1 MKCPRCQHEN
11 SRQAHVY
18 LEYTAPLALPC
29 AHCGLQPPAGAI
41 CFKRATPISG
51 SSSAPRFVSPEAY
64 AESLGARIFVPHP
77 YSYGAWKTP
86 ILSDGV
92 GGACP

>member
-1 MKCPRCQHEN
+1 MKCPRASTRTRRRRTSTWSTQRLFLFGAPTADC
-11 SRQAHVY
+11 SR
-18 LEYTAPLALPC
+18 
-29 AHCGLQPPAGAI
+29 PPGRI